1 MTQVMSFPI
10 VSSYNFPY
18 QTGLPININVF
29 NPFLINQNLTPANY
43 ISNIAADICSDSSDS
58 NQ

>member
-18 QTGLPININVF
+18 QAGLPININVF

-43 ISNIAADICSDSSDS
+43 INNIVADVGSDSSDS

>member
-1 MTQVMSFPI
+1 MSFPI

-43 ISNIAADICSDSSDS
+43 INNIVADVRSDSSDS